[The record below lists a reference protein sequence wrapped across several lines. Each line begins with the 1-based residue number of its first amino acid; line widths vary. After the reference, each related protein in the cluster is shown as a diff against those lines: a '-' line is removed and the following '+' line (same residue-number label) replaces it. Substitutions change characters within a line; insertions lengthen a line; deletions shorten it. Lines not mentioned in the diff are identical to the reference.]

1 VHSIRSS
8 ILKRPTIFAL
18 EPKLKQL
25 KVPALIMV
33 GDEDNMCLEP
43 ALFLKQNMPS
53 SGLVVFPQ
61 SGHVINLEEAELFNR
76 VVSDFLT
83 SVEAGSWA

>member
-1 VHSIRSS
+1 
-8 ILKRPTIFAL
+8 
-18 EPKLKQL
+18 
-25 KVPALIMV
+25 
-33 GDEDNMCLEP
+33 MCLEP

-83 SVEAGSWA
+83 SIEAGSWV